1 MKYFVYKII
10 LLGSIAFFAVPNITF
25 AQGAPPQPSAIPVP
39 QPQQQPEPT
48 AEDYVRLRNQI
59 LDLFGIPHDTQVT
72 YFDLLSGSTT
82 APYLNIKTKPKFGPL
97 QDAQL
102 LLNTR
107 TLRPGARVRAF
118 VVTFTADPQK
128 STFAW
133 YHNGARVASGKG
145 KTFYEFTLG
154 SVGSA
159 ETLRVSISTN
169 TGASRELTKT
179 VRPARIHFSWF
190 TNSYTPAWYKGKA
203 LASPGSTI
211 LISALPD
218 YRIGTTKLDPKTL
231 IYEWSVNDTPTP
243 RDSGESGAG
252 KNIFALRTQVL
263 GAREF
268 KVGLLVKDERE
279 RVVHEE
285 AVQMRIRGAEPLFYE
300 RDALLGTRFE
310 RTAGSAPIKSGNDF
324 VVMLEPYF
332 LPRGIFD
339 TIRFSWSVNGQKLT
353 NTSRANRVLRL
364 KAEAGSSGRQNILAT
379 YENAENIFQ
388 RGSAQTTIE
397 VEP

>member
-1 MKYFVYKII
+1 MKNLVYKTI
-10 LLGSIAFFAVPNITF
+10 LLGSIALFAVPNITF
-25 AQGAPPQPSAIPVP
+25 AQSDGSQPSALPIP
-39 QPQQQPEPT
+39 QTQQPEPT

-102 LLNTR
+102 LLNTK

-128 STFAW
+128 STFTW

-154 SVGSA
+154 PVGSV
-159 ETLRVSISTN
+159 ETLRVAITAN
-169 TGASRELTKT
+169 AVASRELVK
-179 VRPARIHFSWF
+179 VIRPARIHFSWF
-190 TNSYTPAWYKGKA
+190 TNSYTPPWYRGKA
-203 LASPGSTI
+203 LPSPGSTI

-218 YRIGTTKLDPKTL
+218 FRIGQTKLDPKTL

-243 RDSGESGAG
+243 RDSGTSGAG
-252 KNIFALRTQVL
+252 KNIFTLRTPVL
-263 GAREF
+263 ETEEF
-268 KVGLLVKDERE
+268 KIGLLVKNERE
-279 RVVHEE
+279 QIVHEE
-285 AVQMRIRGAEPLFYE
+285 ITFVSMRNPNLLFYE
-300 RDALLGTRFE
+300 RDALLGTLFG
-310 RTAGSAPIKSGNDF
+310 RTVGSAPIKSGGDY
-324 VVMLEPYF
+324 VIELEPYF

-339 TIRFSWSVNGQKLT
+339 TIRFGWNVNGKKLV
-353 NTSRANRVLRL
+353 NSNRANRTLRL
-364 KAEAGSSGRQNILAT
+364 KTEAGSSGRQVIST
-379 YENAENIFQ
+379 SYENTENIFQ
-388 RGSAQTTIE
+388 RGGAQTIIE